1 MSVERLPEMVNGNAK
16 LVHRG
21 RFLSLEF
28 LLGVGDEEWI
38 IEVRE
43 GVVWKVTKGPFLMP
57 NVAFSMRAA
66 ALDWAEFWS
75 AEPPPGYHDLFALLR
90 FKRLKLEGDM
100 HSFMANLFFF
110 KGVLAALRGV
120 A

>member
-1 MSVERLPEMVNGNAK
+1 MIIEGLPGLVNVQAK

-21 RFLSLEF
+21 RFLNLDF
-28 LLGVGDEEWI
+28 LIGIGDEDWKV
-38 IEVRE
+38 EVRDGRIE
-43 GVVWKVTKGPFLMP
+43 TVSCGPFLMP
-57 NVAFSMRAA
+57 NVSFTMRASVN
-66 ALDWAEFWS
+66 DWTAFWS
-75 AEPPPGYHDLFALLR
+75 DDPPPGYHDLFALLK

-100 HSFMANLFFF
+100 HPFMSNLFYF